1 MNRQRQ
7 SGWLRAALL
16 LSLGLSLGLSFG
28 LCAALP
34 QQALP
39 DCRLDQARWL
49 GSHNSFKPVLPSAY
63 YQSVARRIAA
73 ALPEHQQAA
82 ALQKLQALQYGH
94 ASLTAQLQQGLRL
107 LELDFLQDRHGG
119 AYARPLFAAEL
130 KQALVDAG
138 QSAAATGY
146 LSPALVQPGFKVMH
160 LPDID
165 FASSCL
171 DARDC
176 LLQLRQWSEAHP
188 GHWPVLV
195 LVNVRE
201 QGAQAF
207 LTPGLPGAP
216 VDGWQAADYQAL
228 EQLWMS
234 VLGRERLFTP
244 DDLRVLASGNTDVQK
259 SPQSLAASVRQHG
272 WPTVAQLAGRFL
284 LLFDGTPAQLE
295 RYRTGHPSLAGRLM
309 FGNYPIGAD
318 EAAMLV
324 LNDPVRQQSDIAAA
338 LAQGLLVR
346 TRSDDGN
353 QQEPSRFQAA
363 LHSGAQFIS
372 SDFYQ
377 GAPQPAAATGQFRL
391 PADHAHATP
400 FTAALCDTGEQF

>member
-1 MNRQRQ
+1 MNRQPLP
-7 SGWLRAALL
+7 SGWLRASLL
-16 LSLGLSLGLSFG
+16 LSLALSFG
-28 LCAALP
+28 GGAAQPP
-34 QQALP
+34 QGAP

-49 GSHNSFKPVLPSAY
+49 GSHNSFKPVLPPAY
-63 YQSVARRIAA
+63 YQSVARRLAA
-73 ALPEHQQAA
+73 TLPEHQQAA
-82 ALQKLQALQYGH
+82 ALRKLQTLQYGH

-119 AYARPLFAAEL
+119 AYAAPLFAAEL

-138 QSAAATGY
+138 QSDALASY
-146 LSPALVQPGFKVMH
+146 FSPALLQRGVKVMH

-165 FASSCL
+165 FASSCP

-176 LLQLRQWSEAHP
+176 LRQLRQWSEAHP
-188 GHWPVLV
+188 GHWPVLIV
-195 LVNVRE
+195 VNVRE
-201 QGAQAF
+201 QGAHAF
-207 LTPGLPGAP
+207 LAPGLPGAP
-216 VDGWQAADYQAL
+216 VASWQAEDYQAL
-228 EQLWMS
+228 EQLWLS

-244 DDLRVLASGNTDVQK
+244 DDLRALSSGDTDWQT
-259 SPQSLAASVRQHG
+259 SPLSLAASISQHG
-272 WPTVAQLAGRFL
+272 WPTLAQVAGRFL
-284 LLFDGTPAQLE
+284 LLFDGSPAQLE
-295 RYRTGHPSLAGRLM
+295 RYRAGHPSLRGRLM
-309 FGNYPIGAD
+309 FGNYAVGAA
-318 EAAMLV
+318 EAAILV

-353 QQEPSRFQAA
+353 VQDQSRFQAA

-391 PADHAHATP
+391 PAGHAHATP
-400 FTAALCDTGEQF
+400 FTAALCDTGEQL